1 MNVQQRPLQSALH
14 SNAWRLFVAMCVA
27 LFLPLAVASS
37 AAFAQAPT
45 VTVTPDRV
53 YLGDTVT
60 VEIEVTNARR
70 VRFGSPE
77 GNDLRL
83 VGQRSFSSQS
93 YINGQAAFSHRLAL
107 QLQPVRVGSLSTG
120 RIPYQTES
128 GLQYI
133 EPVTVEV
140 VDPSERGTPT
150 DPQRDPQTPERSAE
164 RPLRDGADRSA
175 VPDSDRV
182 PQAPPVQDSSMF
194 HGALGSE
201 EPGAPFLAAWVSTDS
216 AFPGQQILVD
226 YLLFSPT
233 GGFGF
238 EITGM
243 SEPLFASSW
252 FEDISEQ
259 RIGSLRSR
267 FMQTAN
273 VNNQLYEVRPI
284 RSYILI
290 PLEQGNLN
298 IPALQLDMQAL
309 GFGRG
314 AAAGTLSSNPLQ
326 IPVNSLP
333 RLADGTPVERAPV
346 GFLQMT
352 ARVDRDRLRVGDSGA
367 LIIEVSGVAHF
378 TGLALPDPQPP
389 SGLRLFA
396 PEDNTQSRFG
406 ASGWLEGSLTRRI
419 PFVADNEG
427 TWTIPPMTL
436 RYYDPWRES
445 WTTRTTEAIDIIVE
459 GVNDAA
465 VAAANEG
472 SGTTEDWRNAL
483 PALRVVDQ
491 PRETATVTG
500 YWPWVW
506 TGIIG
511 LPPLAWLTLLA
522 FSGVGRVRQASQPA
536 KQSRA
541 AAMSLSDTLAQAAD
555 GNDSQALLA
564 GIRRYFAELNRQHSL
579 AHPLTHD
586 GMLQTATELQSD
598 VAVELAQ
605 MHAEIAAQRYSGET
619 SLTPAQI
626 DRAKRLAKAVRG
638 AK

>member
-1 MNVQQRPLQSALH
+1 VKVQQH
-14 SNAWRLFVAMCVA
+14 SLLAVFSSHAWRLLLAMCVA
-27 LFLPLAVASS
+27 LFLPLAAVSSVAL
-37 AAFAQAPT
+37 AQAPS
-45 VTVTPDRV
+45 VTVTPERV

-83 VGQRSFSSQS
+83 VGQRNFSSQS
-93 YINGQAAFSHRLAL
+93 YINGQASFSHRLAL
-107 QLQPVRVGSLSTG
+107 QLQPVRTGSLTTG
-120 RIPYQTES
+120 RIPYQTEA

-133 EPVTVEV
+133 EPVTVV
-140 VDPSERGTPT
+140 VLDPAERQNAGDPVALPRNSERPVREGTS
-150 DPQRDPQTPERSAE
+150 RMAI
-164 RPLRDGADRSA
+164 
-175 VPDSDRV
+175 PDTDRV
-182 PQAPPVQDSSMF
+182 PPAPPLQDGSMF
-194 HGALGSE
+194 HGTLGGE
-201 EPGAPFLAAWVSTDS
+201 ESGAPFLAAWVSTDS

-226 YLLFSPT
+226 YLLFSPA

-259 RIGSLRSR
+259 RIGSVRSR
-267 FMQTAN
+267 FLQTAN

-284 RSYILI
+284 RSY
-290 PLEQGNLN
+290 
-298 IPALQLDMQAL
+298 PALQLDRQAL

-314 AAAGTLSSNPLQ
+314 AAPGTLSSNPLQ
-326 IPVNSLP
+326 IQVNSLP

-367 LIIEVSGVAHF
+367 LIVEVSGVAHF

-389 SGLRLFA
+389 AGLRLFA

-419 PFVADNEG
+419 PFVADSEG
-427 TWTIPPMTL
+427 TWTIPSMTL
-436 RYYDPWRES
+436 RYYDPWREA
-445 WTTRTTEAIDIIVE
+445 WTTRTTEPIEIVVE

-483 PALRVVDQ
+483 PALRVVEQ
-491 PRETATVTG
+491 PRESDTVTG

-522 FSGVGRVRQASQPA
+522 SSGIGRVRQASQPA

-564 GIRRYFAELNRQHSL
+564 GIRRYFTELNRQHSL

-586 GMLQTATELQSD
+586 GMLQTAAELEND
-598 VAVELAQ
+598 IAVELAQ

-626 DRAKRLAKAVRG
+626 DHAKRLAKAARG
-638 AK
+638 AKQ